1 MEPLNFSGLLNTL
14 EELSSSKEQN
24 TILKSTATNND
35 FTGDQVMQVLEKM
48 AFSKEQLQALEIL
61 RPQLSQL
68 GNLFGNMDVFDFG
81 KAGTLSGQPT
91 DVKADPQ
98 AKTTKSSQPANLPA
112 AMEPSAFANL
122 LATISEHK
130 FPKEQLY
137 LIELAAFRNTFTA
150 AQVVQILEKIKF
162 PRYKLK
168 TLEILRYRIVDP
180 ENHFLLL
187 KTFTRSSE
195 KKKVSELLKLN
206 SAKQKSQKRVQLSN
220 QTD

>member
-1 MEPLNFSGLLNTL
+1 
-14 EELSSSKEQN
+14 
-24 TILKSTATNND
+24 
-35 FTGDQVMQVLEKM
+35 MQVLEKM

-68 GNLFGNMDVFDFG
+68 GNLFGNMDVFDFE
-81 KAGTLSGQPT
+81 KAGTLSGQST

-122 LATISEHK
+122 LMNLSEHK

-195 KKKVSELLKLN
+195 KKKVSDLLKLN
-206 SAKQKSQKRVQLSN
+206 SAKQKSQKRGQLSN
-220 QTD
+220 KTD